1 MNGAKTRI
9 DAGYWSFALP
19 LAVLGPLMTIGTMAQ
34 QAALLSLS
42 EGIRELAAF
51 TLANAVLNPFANVL
65 GMAPEMSTVLG
76 SDRSGYRATRRL
88 VLIVGLILTGIVAL
102 LGLTSLGASVIS
114 TCFHAERGLVTAVG
128 DYLFWFGLAI
138 PFAGMQS
145 VSTGT
150 LVRAGRTGTV
160 TLLKVGDIAA
170 TIALLVLGAQFGWAT
185 RVILIVSRL
194 VPAVVAAVVSSVL
207 AAPHV
212 PRVDAGTTTSTWA
225 ALRYFAPLAVTTSM
239 FTLSRPILF
248 ALVAA
253 SLGAGLA
260 SETMVAA
267 MSLAFSVGFLF
278 QSMINKALRQLL
290 ATRIAVDPAGC
301 RRFAVQFTAVL
312 TAIAILGL
320 SGPGAHF
327 LLTRIMGAEGEVL
340 RLAAE
345 AAPILALAPLAIA
358 WRNWYHGMAMAH
370 RRTGSMAYGSLWRN
384 GCVVVCALACSGL
397 GILDHRTGA
406 AIMVLAFAAEAVGT
420 IVASRRWRTDLAG
433 SAHGR
438 LGEA

>member
-1 MNGAKTRI
+1 MDAAKARI
-9 DAGYWSFALP
+9 DAGYWRFALP
-19 LAVLGPLMTIGTMAQ
+19 LAVLGPLMTIGGMAQ

-76 SDRSGYRATRRL
+76 SDRSGYRSTRRL
-88 VLIVGLILTGIVAL
+88 VLIVGLVLTGIVAL
-102 LGLTSLGASVIS
+102 LGLTSLGASIIS

-138 PFAGMQS
+138 PFGGMQS

-170 TIALLVLGAQFGWAT
+170 TIALLVFGAQFGWTT

-194 VPAVVAAVVSSVL
+194 VPAVVAAVVSSIL

-212 PRVDAGTTTSTWA
+212 PRIDAGTTTSTWA

-248 ALVAA
+248 ALVTA

-290 ATRIAVDPAGC
+290 ATRIAVDPTGC
-301 RRFAVQFTAVL
+301 RRFALQFTAVL
-312 TAIAILGL
+312 TVVAVLGL
-320 SGPGAHF
+320 SGPGVHA
-327 LLTRIMGAEGEVL
+327 LLTVMGAEGEVL

-358 WRNWYHGMAMAH
+358 WRNWYHGLAMAH

-384 GCVVVCALACSGL
+384 GCVVVCALACSTL
-397 GILDHRTGA
+397 GILDHRSGA

-438 LGEA
+438 LGQA